1 MKIQSQKFL
10 KKDIEK
16 LKEVGFDI
24 LEEKRIGSFIQVD
37 NKFNYSKSKVDD
49 IEIIPTSQAL
59 KKYPWAKNYLW
70 KVVDKN
76 KDKFTREVAR
86 FPQEGYFIR
95 VKKNKKVKIPVQAC
109 LYIKKKNLK
118 QRVHNLIIAEEG
130 SSIDIITGCTIS
142 PHIFS
147 GTHIGI
153 SEFFVKKGASISFTM
168 IHNWAKDTIVR
179 PRSAAI
185 VEKDGRFVSNYI
197 CLKDVKDIQMYPMA
211 YLKGEGAVCYFNSVL
226 VAPEKSLL
234 DIGSGI
240 SLEAPMT
247 RGEITVRAVSYGG
260 EVVSRGKLVGNFS
273 KTKAHLECY
282 GLVLNKNGKINAI
295 PEIEAKTMETELSH
309 EAAIGKIK
317 EEEIEYLM
325 ARGIP
330 RKKAISMIV
339 KGFLGLEDGGII
351 PDEIKNEIDS
361 LILSPQERVKKSK
374 I

>member
-147 GTHIGI
+147 GSHIGI
-153 SEFFVKKGASISFTM
+153 SDFFVKKGASISFTM

-211 YLKGEGAVCYFNSVL
+211 YLK
-226 VAPEKSLL
+226 
-234 DIGSGI
+234 
-240 SLEAPMT
+240 
-247 RGEITVRAVSYGG
+247 
-260 EVVSRGKLVGNFS
+260 
-273 KTKAHLECY
+273 
-282 GLVLNKNGKINAI
+282 
-295 PEIEAKTMETELSH
+295 
-309 EAAIGKIK
+309 
-317 EEEIEYLM
+317 
-325 ARGIP
+325 
-330 RKKAISMIV
+330 
-339 KGFLGLEDGGII
+339 
-351 PDEIKNEIDS
+351 
-361 LILSPQERVKKSK
+361 
-374 I
+374 

>member
-1 MKIQSQKFL
+1 
-10 KKDIEK
+10 
-16 LKEVGFDI
+16 
-24 LEEKRIGSFIQVD
+24 
-37 NKFNYSKSKVDD
+37 
-49 IEIIPTSQAL
+49 
-59 KKYPWAKNYLW
+59 
-70 KVVDKN
+70 
-76 KDKFTREVAR
+76 
-86 FPQEGYFIR
+86 
-95 VKKNKKVKIPVQAC
+95 
-109 LYIKKKNLK
+109 
-118 QRVHNLIIAEEG
+118 
-130 SSIDIITGCTIS
+130 
-142 PHIFS
+142 
-147 GTHIGI
+147 
-153 SEFFVKKGASISFTM
+153 
-168 IHNWAKDTIVR
+168 
-179 PRSAAI
+179 
-185 VEKDGRFVSNYI
+185 
-197 CLKDVKDIQMYPMA
+197 
-211 YLKGEGAVCYFNSVL
+211 
-226 VAPEKSLL
+226 
-234 DIGSGI
+234 
-240 SLEAPMT
+240 MT